1 MNKTRILNNLL
12 ATTVFCGA
20 LGIAAPAYAQDQ
32 RQDTQPQSGPVEAS
46 NPNTS
51 ANANTEAADQGT
63 IVITGSRIPQPNLT
77 AVSPVTVVNSQEIRL
92 SGATRAEDL
101 VNSLPQAFASQS
113 GNISN
118 GSSGTATINLR
129 NLGSNRTLVL
139 INGRRLV
146 PGDPTPGSGSAA
158 DINAV
163 PATLIERVDVLTGGA
178 SSVYGAD
185 AVAGV
190 VNFIMNTN
198 FEGIRLDGQYSI
210 YQHNNNETVLLPGL
224 NARGFGYPHGSVA
237 DGGTIDL
244 SGQIGA
250 SFDDGR
256 GHVVAYG
263 TYRKLNAVTQNKRD
277 YSACVAQATPTT
289 AVPICG
295 GSLTNSAATVI
306 LFDNGTSTVFQVG
319 PNRTLSHNLQ
329 RFNFA
334 PTNYYQRPDE
344 RYTLGFFANYEIS
357 PALRPYMEGM
367 YMDDRTVAQIAPSG
381 DFGNTFAVNCDNPLL
396 SAQQRSIVCDTENL
410 LTTPDL
416 MGVFPG
422 TVTAPDAT
430 DCSPPPAGRGPVA
443 CRTPF
448 TFFDPRTG
456 QPYNKG
462 FAQILRR
469 NIEGGGR
476 RDDREHSEFRIVA
489 GMRGDIDKAWSY
501 DAYYLYGRTGYSETY
516 TNDFSVTRLRNALDV
531 VTNPATGQPVCRS
544 VLTGA
549 DPSCV
554 PYDVW
559 GTGTVTQAAVNYL
572 STPGF
577 QRGVNGESVASASIT
592 GKLGEYG
599 VQFPWAES
607 GVGIAL
613 GVEYRK
619 ESLELKT
626 DAAFSLLPSSDLAGQ
641 GAPTLSTS
649 GAFDVREVFG
659 EIRIPIIEHGIFDNL
674 SLEAGYRH
682 SKYEV
687 KGTNNSFST
696 DTYKFGGEFAPIRDI
711 RFRGSYN
718 RAVRAPNIQE
728 LFSPVHVQLDGN
740 SDPCAGAST
749 NAANPTAGTIGA
761 GGPTFAQ
768 CAATGVSAAQFGK
781 IAGNPAGQYNGE
793 LGGSLALTPEVAK
806 TYTVG
811 VVLQPRF
818 IPRLAITVDW
828 FNIDIKNAIQQIGAD
843 TILATCITTQNPTFC
858 GLIHRDASGSLWR
871 SSAGFVSDHPRNIG
885 GFKTRGIDVGA
896 SYAMNIGR
904 WGGLSF
910 NMNGTWLDQL
920 ITNTG
925 ISTPYNCAGYY
936 GLICSGGGT
945 LSAPNPKW
953 RHKARL
959 TWNAPDGIG
968 LSVQWRYIGSVKVD
982 RQNPN
987 PGLNGTFSP
996 FNAKIPT
1003 LNYFDLALTAK
1014 VGDHYQFRLGINN
1027 LLDRPPPIIGSNGS
1041 TSNIN
1046 ACPGVYCNGNTF
1058 PGTYDAL
1065 GRYIFAGV
1073 TLDF

>member
-32 RQDTQPQSGPVEAS
+32 KQDTQPQSGPVEAS
-46 NPNTS
+46 TPGVS
-51 ANANTEAADQGT
+51 ANADTQAADQGT

-77 AVSPVTVVNSQEIRL
+77 AVSPVTVVNSQEVRL

-101 VNSLPQAFASQS
+101 INSLPQAFAAQS
-113 GNISN
+113 GNLSN
-118 GSSGTATINLR
+118 GSTGTATINLR
-129 NLGSNRTLVL
+129 NVGSQRTLVL

-146 PGDPTPGSGSAA
+146 PGDPTTSAA

-198 FEGIRLDGQYSI
+198 FEGIRLDGQYSF
-210 YQHNNNETVLLPGL
+210 YQHQNRAGQPFIDAFNR
-224 NARGFGYPHGSVA
+224 RGFGYPHGSVA
-237 DGGTIDL
+237 DGGTMDF
-244 SGQIGA
+244 SAQIGA
-250 SFDDGR
+250 AFDDGR

-263 TYRKLNAVTQNKRD
+263 TYRRLDAVTQNKRD
-277 YSACVAQATPTT
+277 YSACVVQARTRAQITAAPTR
-289 AVPICG
+289 PFDCG

-306 LFDNGTSTVFQVG
+306 AFDNGTSTLFQVG
-319 PNRTLSHNLQ
+319 PNRTLTHNLD

-357 PALRPYMEGM
+357 ESLRPYMEGM

-396 SAQQRSIVCDTENL
+396 SAQQRSILCDRENL

-430 DCSPPPAGRGPVA
+430 DCATRGQAA
-443 CRTPF
+443 CTTPF
-448 TFFDPRTG
+448 TFIDPVTG
-456 QPYNKG
+456 RPYNKG

-469 NIEGGGR
+469 NIEGGPR

-489 GMRGDIDKAWSY
+489 GMRGDLSPVWSY
-501 DAYYLYGRTGYSETY
+501 DAYYLYGRTTFSEIY
-516 TNDFSVTRLRNALDV
+516 QNDLSVTRLRNALDV
-531 VTNPATGQPVCRS
+531 VTGPNGQPVCRS
-544 VLTGA
+544 VITGA
-549 DPSCV
+549 DPGCV

-559 GTGTVTQAAVNYL
+559 GTGTVSQAAVSYL

-577 QRGVNGESVASASIT
+577 QKGVNGETVVSGSIT

-599 VQFPWAES
+599 VKFPWAEN

-613 GVEYRK
+613 GAEYRK
-619 ESLELKT
+619 ESLDLQT

-641 GAPTLSTS
+641 GSPTLPTS

-659 EIRIPIIEHGIFDNL
+659 EIRIPIIENGIFQNL
-674 SLEAGYRH
+674 SVEGGYRH
-682 SKYEV
+682 SSYHII
-687 KGTNNSFST
+687 GTNNRFST
-696 DTYKFGGEFAPIRDI
+696 NTYKVGGDFAPIRDI
-711 RFRGSYN
+711 RFRASYN

-728 LFSPVHVQLDGN
+728 LFAPVHVQLDGN
-740 SDPCAGAST
+740 SDPCAGGT
-749 NAANPTAGTIGA
+749 PTASVA
-761 GGPTFAQ
+761 ACQAQ
-768 CAATGVSAAQFGK
+768 GVTAAQYGR
-781 IAGNPAGQYNGE
+781 IAGNPAGQYNG
-793 LGGSLALTPEVAK
+793 LVGGVPTLQPEVAD
-806 TYTVG
+806 TVTLG

-818 IPRLAITVDW
+818 VPRLAITVDW
-828 FNIDIKNAIQQIGAD
+828 FNIKIKNAIQGIGAD
-843 TILATCITTQNPTFC
+843 TILATCVQTRDPKFC

-871 SSAGFVSDHPRNIG
+871 SANGYVADQPLNIG
-885 GFKTRGIDVGA
+885 GFSTRGIDVGA

-910 NMNGTWLDQL
+910 NLAGTWLDR
-920 ITNTG
+920 IVVDTG
-925 ISTPYNCAGYY
+925 ISTPYNCAGLY
-936 GLICSGGGT
+936 GLICSGGGAFT
-945 LSAPNPKW
+945 GPNPKW

-968 LSVQWRYIGSVKVD
+968 LSVAWRYYGKVD
-982 RQNPN
+982 IDRSSTQ
-987 PGLNGTFSP
+987 PGLAGVFSQ
-996 FNAKIPT
+996 FNAKIPSQS
-1003 LNYFDLALTAK
+1003 YFDLAMTAK
-1014 VGDHYQFRLGINN
+1014 IGDHYQFRLGVNN
-1027 LLDRPPPIIGSNGS
+1027 ILDRSPPIIGSNGS
-1041 TSNIN
+1041 SAEIN
-1046 ACPGVYCNGNTF
+1046 ACPGIYCNGNTF